1 LKAIEGGLIM
11 QTIREIINENREY
24 FIQQL
29 EEIYTGEPETNWN
42 NIFDNVVTEF
52 ECNADDEASAD
63 ENGNTIQTNYEQGNY
78 DEIDINN
85 SFDNF
90 IMFLDIREYDF

>member
-1 LKAIEGGLIM
+1 M
-11 QTIREIINENREY
+11 QTIREILNENREY

-29 EEIYTGEPETNWN
+29 EENYTGEPETNWN
-42 NIFDNVVTEF
+42 NIFDNLIAEF
-52 ECNADDEASAD
+52 ESYAEDEASVD
-63 ENGNTIQTNYEQGNY
+63 ENGNTIQTNYEQGNF

-90 IMFLDIREYDF
+90 IMFLDIKEYDF

>member
-1 LKAIEGGLIM
+1 M
-11 QTIREIINENREY
+11 QTIREILNENREY

-42 NIFDNVVTEF
+42 NIFDNIIDEF
-52 ECNADDEASAD
+52 ESYADDEASTD
-63 ENGNTIQTNYEQGNY
+63 ENGDTIQTNYEQGNY
-78 DEIDINN
+78 DKIDINN

>member
-1 LKAIEGGLIM
+1 M
-11 QTIREIINENREY
+11 QTIREILNENREY

-42 NIFDNVVTEF
+42 NIFDNIIDEF
-52 ECNADDEASAD
+52 ESYADDEASTD
-63 ENGNTIQTNYEQGNY
+63 ENGDTIQTNYEQGNY

>member
-1 LKAIEGGLIM
+1 M
-11 QTIREIINENREY
+11 QTIREILNENREY

-29 EEIYTGEPETNWN
+29 EEIYTGEPETSWN
-42 NIFDNVVTEF
+42 NIFDNLIDEF
-52 ECNADDEASAD
+52 ESYADDEASTD
-63 ENGNTIQTNYEQGNY
+63 ENGDTIQTNYEQGNY

>member
-1 LKAIEGGLIM
+1 M
-11 QTIREIINENREY
+11 QTIREILNENREY

-52 ECNADDEASAD
+52 ECYADDEASTD
-63 ENGNTIQTNYEQGNY
+63 ENGDTIQTSYEQGNY

-90 IMFLDIREYDF
+90 IMFLDIKEYDF